1 MDLFCIKFELTCGQE
16 LPQKRTGCEEV
27 IWAKGDGG
35 ANARHQVDGRQEG
48 F

>member
-1 MDLFCIKFELTCGQE
+1 MDLFCIKFEFTCGQE

-35 ANARHQVDGRQEG
+35 ANARHQVDGRQKG